1 MNLHPVC
8 IIYCQD
14 ATLMQRLRSFLGSMT
29 RVQQANRPS
38 SLLMACRQFDPA
50 ILLLDLCAEDSRE
63 LLPQVI
69 REHPNLIAIAIAPK
83 NIETTT
89 EIENDGVWAIVE
101 PDTSRQTLQGLV
113 QRAITHLSVI
123 EENRIL
129 RTAREPRSE
138 RMTAPRR
145 EESTGGPS
153 SLFHFSRAFR
163 HFDKLET
170 MLEHLMEGVA
180 GCARV
185 SRAGVFVAENDG
197 AVYRLKAGLKCL
209 EGTDQIEFSDDDSL
223 LCWMRMNPQL
233 ISRSVLSL
241 LDNPSEALFLK
252 QMLDT
257 LGAEVIVPLHAGG
270 RVAGWIFF
278 GRHVTGYPFDEAD
291 FEELVGLAEHV
302 SVILENG
309 VLYEEIR
316 MQKTL
321 AETLL
326 HSMPSGIVAV
336 NNAGKIHWFNEE
348 AERILEKSS
357 ADVMKKAVG
366 VIGSRMGDLV
376 IQCLRG
382 KQTEKIEWTDPHT
395 KLTLRIQTR
404 RLVDGDT
411 CMGAVL
417 ILHDTTED
425 QRLRERQ
432 DRMDRAAFWTELA
445 AAISHEVRNPLVAIS
460 TFAQLLPER
469 YDDPEFREKFSG
481 LAQKEIG
488 RVNHLLNQLDSFANQ
503 PDLKFKPVNIDELLR
518 KALELAR
525 ARVPFNGTDV
535 RLQADPSLPA
545 IQADEASLMDCF
557 AHLITNSVEA
567 MEGMSGSVVTVSAKA
582 TGGDNGNRTIR
593 ISVEDKGKGIPL
605 DISDKIFSPFCS
617 VKAHGIGLGLPIV
630 KRTVTDHNGKVS
642 IETSDKGTTVAVEL
656 PVSYKLEEL
665 QLQGVV

>member
-14 ATLMQRLRSFLGSMT
+14 TTLMQRLRSFLGSMT
-29 RVQQANRPS
+29 RVQQADRPS
-38 SLLMACRQFDPA
+38 SLLTACRQFDPA
-50 ILLLDLCAEDSRE
+50 ILLMDLCAADSRT
-63 LLPQVI
+63 LLPQVV
-69 REHPNLIAIAIAPK
+69 RDHPNIIAIAVAPK
-83 NIETTT
+83 SIETTS
-89 EIENDGVWAIVE
+89 EIENAGVWAIVE

-113 QRAITHLSVI
+113 QRAIAHLSVI
-123 EENRIL
+123 EENRAL
-129 RTAREPRSE
+129 KNARSPQPDSISV
-138 RMTAPRR
+138 PRR
-145 EESTGGPS
+145 EEATGGAS

-180 GCARV
+180 SCARV
-185 SRAGVFVAENDG
+185 SRVAVFAAADDSE
-197 AVYRLKAGLKCL
+197 VYRLKAGLKCL
-209 EGTDQIEFSDDDSL
+209 EGTDQIEFPDDDPL

-233 ISRSVLSL
+233 ISRSVLTH
-241 LDNPSEALFLK
+241 LDDPSEASFLK

-257 LGAEVIVPLHAGG
+257 LGAEVIVPLHTRG
-270 RVAGWIFF
+270 RVAGWILF
-278 GRHVTGYPFDEAD
+278 GRHVTGLPFDEAD
-291 FEELVGLAEHV
+291 FEELVSLAEHV

-309 VLYEEIR
+309 MLYEEIR

-326 HSMPSGIVAV
+326 HSMPAGIVAV
-336 NNAGKIHWFNEE
+336 DNSGKIRWFNEE
-348 AERILEKSS
+348 AEKTLDKSAEK
-357 ADVMKKAVG
+357 VMNKPVG

-382 KQTEKIEWTDPHT
+382 KQTEKTQWNDPHT
-395 KLTLRIQTR
+395 KLNLRLQTR
-404 RLVDGDT
+404 RLADGDT

-417 ILHDTTED
+417 IIHDMTED
-425 QRLRERQ
+425 QRLREKQ
-432 DRMDRAAFWTELA
+432 DRIERAAFWTELA

-469 YDDPEFREKFSG
+469 YDDPEFRENFSG
-481 LAQKEIG
+481 LAQKEIS

-503 PDLKFKPVNIDELLR
+503 PDLNFKPLSIDVILR
-518 KALELAR
+518 KSLDLAKS
-525 ARVPFNGTDV
+525 RVPFNGTSV
-535 RLQADPSLPA
+535 KMKSEPSLPT
-545 IQADEASLMDCF
+545 IQADEASLIDCF
-557 AHLITNSVEA
+557 AHLIANSVEA
-567 MEGMSGSVVTVSAKA
+567 TEGKTDASVSVSAKA
-582 TGGDNGNRTIR
+582 AGGDNGNRTIR
-593 ISVEDKGKGIPL
+593 ISVEDNGIGIPL

-642 IETSDKGTTVAVEL
+642 IETGDTGTSVSVEL

-665 QLQGVV
+665 QLQGV